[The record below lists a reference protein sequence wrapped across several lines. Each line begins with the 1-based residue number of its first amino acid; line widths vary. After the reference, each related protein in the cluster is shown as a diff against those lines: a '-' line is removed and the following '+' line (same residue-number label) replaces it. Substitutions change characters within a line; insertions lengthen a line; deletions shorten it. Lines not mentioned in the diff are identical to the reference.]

1 MIPPDISQQSDYI
14 VLQISQEA
22 IQNCDTSEYVAL
34 LHGITD
40 SLQSF
45 EVAFQKY
52 VLLISGYDDDPREL
66 YQIPE
71 VVSFIKDLNSKLP
84 FWLYFVNTSD
94 KKFFSWMIACLCQAM
109 SLDQDEE
116 TIYADF
122 NAEAYNDLIEYQF
135 RNIVKLMSG
144 LGMRESIQ
152 EKVLKALSA
161 NLASLMVVENGSI
174 NDSDGNLSY
183 NFFTVRHTPQSSHF
197 LVKQTD

>member
-1 MIPPDISQQSDYI
+1 M
-14 VLQISQEA
+14 QISQEA
-22 IQNCDTSEYVAL
+22 IHNCDTSGYVTL
-34 LHGITD
+34 LHGATG

-45 EVAFQKY
+45 EAAFQKY
-52 VLLISGYDDDPREL
+52 VLLISGYDEDQREL

-94 KKFFSWMIACLCQAM
+94 KKFFSCMIACLCQAM

-116 TIYADF
+116 TVYADF
-122 NAEAYNDLIEYQF
+122 NADAYNDLIEYQF

-144 LGMRESIQ
+144 LEMGESIQ

-161 NLASLMVVENGSI
+161 NLASLMVVEN
-174 NDSDGNLSY
+174 
-183 NFFTVRHTPQSSHF
+183 
-197 LVKQTD
+197 

>member
-1 MIPPDISQQSDYI
+1 MQVLIPPDISQQSDYI

-22 IQNCDTSEYVAL
+22 IQNCDTSEYVTL
-34 LHGITD
+34 LHGATG

-45 EVAFQKY
+45 EAAFQRY
-52 VLLISGYDDDPREL
+52 VFLISGYDDDPREL

-84 FWLYFVNTSD
+84 FWLYFVNTGD
-94 KKFFSWMIACLCQAM
+94 KRFFSWMIACLCQAM

-122 NAEAYNDLIEYQF
+122 NADAYNDLIEYQF
-135 RNIVKLMSG
+135 SNIVKLMSG
-144 LGMRESIQ
+144 LEMGESIQ

-161 NLASLMVVENGSI
+161 NLASLMVVEN
-174 NDSDGNLSY
+174 
-183 NFFTVRHTPQSSHF
+183 
-197 LVKQTD
+197 

>member
-1 MIPPDISQQSDYI
+1 MNEFDSSPPDNSQQSDYT

-22 IQNCDTSEYVAL
+22 IQNCDTSEYVTL
-34 LHGITD
+34 LHGITG

-45 EVAFQKY
+45 EAAFQRY
-52 VLLISGYDDDPREL
+52 VFLISGYDDDPREL

-71 VVSFIKDLNSKLP
+71 VVSFIKDLYSKLP

-94 KKFFSWMIACLCQAM
+94 KRFFSWMIACLCQAM

-122 NAEAYNDLIEYQF
+122 NADAYNDLIEYQF
-135 RNIVKLMSG
+135 SNIVKLMSG
-144 LGMRESIQ
+144 LGMGESIQ

-161 NLASLMVVENGSI
+161 NLASLMVVEN
-174 NDSDGNLSY
+174 
-183 NFFTVRHTPQSSHF
+183 
-197 LVKQTD
+197 

>member
-1 MIPPDISQQSDYI
+1 M
-14 VLQISQEA
+14 
-22 IQNCDTSEYVAL
+22 TL
-34 LHGITD
+34 LHSATG

-52 VLLISGYDDDPREL
+52 VFLISGYDEDQREL

-71 VVSFIKDLNSKLP
+71 VVSFIKNLNSKLP

-109 SLDQDEE
+109 SLDQDDE

-122 NAEAYNDLIEYQF
+122 NADAYNDLIEYQF

-144 LGMRESIQ
+144 LEMGESIQ
-152 EKVLKALSA
+152 EKVLKELST
-161 NLASLMVVENGSI
+161 NLAALMVVEN
-174 NDSDGNLSY
+174 
-183 NFFTVRHTPQSSHF
+183 
-197 LVKQTD
+197 

>member
-1 MIPPDISQQSDYI
+1 MNEFDSSPPDISQQSDYI

-22 IQNCDTSEYVAL
+22 IQNCDTSEYVTL
-34 LHGITD
+34 LHGITG

-45 EVAFQKY
+45 EAAFQRY
-52 VLLISGYDDDPREL
+52 VFLISGYDDDPREL

-135 RNIVKLMSG
+135 SNIVKLMSG
-144 LGMRESIQ
+144 LGMGESIQ
-152 EKVLKALSA
+152 EKVLNGLSE
-161 NLASLMVVENGSI
+161 NLAALMVMEN
-174 NDSDGNLSY
+174 
-183 NFFTVRHTPQSSHF
+183 
-197 LVKQTD
+197 

>member
-1 MIPPDISQQSDYI
+1 MQVLIPPDISQQSDYI
-14 VLQISQEA
+14 VLQIHQEA
-22 IQNCDTSEYVAL
+22 IQNCNTSEYVDL

-45 EVAFQKY
+45 ESAFQRY
-52 VLLISGYDDDPREL
+52 VFLISGYDDDPREL

-109 SLDQDEE
+109 SLDQDDE

-122 NAEAYNDLIEYQF
+122 DADAYNDLIEYQF
-135 RNIVKLMSG
+135 SNTLKLMTG
-144 LGMRESIQ
+144 LGMGESIQ
-152 EKVLKALSA
+152 EKVLKELST
-161 NLASLMVVENGSI
+161 NLASLIVVEN
-174 NDSDGNLSY
+174 
-183 NFFTVRHTPQSSHF
+183 
-197 LVKQTD
+197 